1 MWLVKDAVEIAILF
15 AIIYTVLRFLRGTKG
30 AGIFR
35 GVALLLVALFLIL
48 YYISIRFDLE
58 RMNYLLHRFLEAAL
72 FGLIIVFQPELRRG
86 LVRLGQTPIF
96 GHLLRSGKTVIEEI
110 ERAVLRLSR
119 NRVGAI
125 IVLQRDVSLSPYLEG
140 GVKIDAKVSAELL
153 ESVFYPGSSLHDGAT
168 IVVND
173 RIAAAGCLLPLSEN
187 PKLGLGTR
195 HRAAV
200 GVTEDSDAVAIVVS
214 EETGAISIAV
224 GGELE
229 RNLDK
234 PSLEKRL
241 RELYAQKEE
250 MEKGW

>member
-1 MWLVKDAVEIAILF
+1 MWLIKDAIEIAIIF
-15 AIIYTVLRFLRGTKG
+15 AIIYIVLKFLRGTKG

-35 GVALLLVALFLIL
+35 GMAILLVALFLIL
-48 YYISIRFDLE
+48 YYVSVQFELE
-58 RMNYLLHRFLEAAL
+58 RMNYLLHRFLEVAL
-72 FGLIIVFQPELRRG
+72 FGLIIIFQPELRRG

-96 GHLLRSGKTVIEEI
+96 GPLLRSGKSIIEEV
-110 ERAVLRLSR
+110 ERATLRLSR

-125 IVLQRDVSLSPYLEG
+125 IVLQRDVSLAPYLEG
-140 GVKIDAKVSAELL
+140 GVKLDARVTAELL
-153 ESVFYPGSSLHDGAT
+153 ESIFYPGSSLHDGAT
-168 IVVND
+168 IIVND

-200 GVTEDSDAVAIVVS
+200 GVTEDSDAVAVVVS

-229 RNLDK
+229 RGLDK
-234 PSLEKRL
+234 PTLEKRL